1 MCETVAEVRAHVLAL
16 LLRGYSPEG
25 VEEMLG
31 QASYFE
37 DCVLGYEP
45 RTALSD
51 PTNVLMQ
58 EVTEDAQ
65 GRS

>member
-1 MCETVAEVRAHVLAL
+1 MCQTAEEVRAHVLAL
-16 LLRGYSPEG
+16 LDRGYSPEQ

-37 DCVLGYEP
+37 DCVLGY
-45 RTALSD
+45 TSVSD

-58 EVTEDAQ
+58 EVTED
-65 GRS
+65 GTRSG